1 MQTTWKKRILQILLL
16 LSLTAF
22 ACWFALKDDCAE
34 VLYNIFH
41 ISWYWIVLIAVLGTA
56 YYLLQGIVLYR
67 IAKPYKTDIRIWDGI
82 HNAYIAAFFN
92 GVTPLG
98 GGQVAQTYAF
108 RKLDMQYSDIASVL
122 WKDFFLYQSTVL
134 FYVSILLLTRFSYA
148 MEHIQ
153 IYFFLVLLGFAIN
166 ASVILILWTMA
177 RFPKLYVKI
186 SRGIVNVGFRF
197 HIVKNKAYTLEK
209 WQGQILY
216 FNEEIK
222 KLKEDRRMIV
232 EAVLLNFLR
241 MTIFYAIP
249 YVAALALQV
258 PLSLSDLINVLLMSA
273 CIHMLN
279 ALTPLPGDTG
289 WTESAFILI
298 FAVLFGRTEASSVM
312 ILWRVATYHIQL
324 IAGGIIFLY
333 VKSAGT
339 KRQRQLPT
347 AKSLP

>member
-1 MQTTWKKRILQILLL
+1 MDDGQI
-16 LSLTAF
+16 S
-22 ACWFALKDDCAE
+22 K
-34 VLYNIFH
+34 
-41 ISWYWIVLIAVLGTA
+41 AV
-56 YYLLQGIVLYR
+56 
-67 IAKPYKTDIRIWDGI
+67 
-82 HNAYIAAFFN
+82 
-92 GVTPLG
+92 
-98 GGQVAQTYAF
+98 
-108 RKLDMQYSDIASVL
+108 
-122 WKDFFLYQSTVL
+122 
-134 FYVSILLLTRFSYA
+134 
-148 MEHIQ
+148 
-153 IYFFLVLLGFAIN
+153 
-166 ASVILILWTMA
+166 
-177 RFPKLYVKI
+177 VKI

>member
-1 MQTTWKKRILQILLL
+1 
-16 LSLTAF
+16 
-22 ACWFALKDDCAE
+22 
-34 VLYNIFH
+34 
-41 ISWYWIVLIAVLGTA
+41 
-56 YYLLQGIVLYR
+56 
-67 IAKPYKTDIRIWDGI
+67 
-82 HNAYIAAFFN
+82 
-92 GVTPLG
+92 
-98 GGQVAQTYAF
+98 
-108 RKLDMQYSDIASVL
+108 
-122 WKDFFLYQSTVL
+122 
-134 FYVSILLLTRFSYA
+134 
-148 MEHIQ
+148 
-153 IYFFLVLLGFAIN
+153 
-166 ASVILILWTMA
+166 
-177 RFPKLYVKI
+177 
-186 SRGIVNVGFRF
+186 
-197 HIVKNKAYTLEK
+197 
-209 WQGQILY
+209 
-216 FNEEIK
+216 
-222 KLKEDRRMIV
+222 MIV

>member
-1 MQTTWKKRILQILLL
+1 
-16 LSLTAF
+16 
-22 ACWFALKDDCAE
+22 
-34 VLYNIFH
+34 
-41 ISWYWIVLIAVLGTA
+41 
-56 YYLLQGIVLYR
+56 
-67 IAKPYKTDIRIWDGI
+67 
-82 HNAYIAAFFN
+82 
-92 GVTPLG
+92 
-98 GGQVAQTYAF
+98 
-108 RKLDMQYSDIASVL
+108 MQYSDIASVL

-148 MEHIQ
+148 MEHFQ

>member
-34 VLYNIFH
+34 VLYNISH

-134 FYVSILLLTRFSYA
+134 FYVSILLLTRFPYA
-148 MEHIQ
+148 MEHFQ
-153 IYFFLVLLGFAIN
+153 IDHVL
-166 ASVILILWTMA
+166 SY
-177 RFPKLYVKI
+177 R
-186 SRGIVNVGFRF
+186 
-197 HIVKNKAYTLEK
+197 
-209 WQGQILY
+209 
-216 FNEEIK
+216 
-222 KLKEDRRMIV
+222 
-232 EAVLLNFLR
+232 
-241 MTIFYAIP
+241 
-249 YVAALALQV
+249 
-258 PLSLSDLINVLLMSA
+258 
-273 CIHMLN
+273 
-279 ALTPLPGDTG
+279 
-289 WTESAFILI
+289 
-298 FAVLFGRTEASSVM
+298 
-312 ILWRVATYHIQL
+312 
-324 IAGGIIFLY
+324 
-333 VKSAGT
+333 
-339 KRQRQLPT
+339 
-347 AKSLP
+347 

>member
-1 MQTTWKKRILQILLL
+1 M
-16 LSLTAF
+16 
-22 ACWFALKDDCAE
+22 
-34 VLYNIFH
+34 
-41 ISWYWIVLIAVLGTA
+41 
-56 YYLLQGIVLYR
+56 
-67 IAKPYKTDIRIWDGI
+67 
-82 HNAYIAAFFN
+82 
-92 GVTPLG
+92 
-98 GGQVAQTYAF
+98 
-108 RKLDMQYSDIASVL
+108 
-122 WKDFFLYQSTVL
+122 
-134 FYVSILLLTRFSYA
+134 
-148 MEHIQ
+148 
-153 IYFFLVLLGFAIN
+153 
-166 ASVILILWTMA
+166 
-177 RFPKLYVKI
+177 
-186 SRGIVNVGFRF
+186 
-197 HIVKNKAYTLEK
+197 KNKAYTLEK

-324 IAGGIIFLY
+324 IAGGDYFPVCEISRHQKTEAAANSEVSSITFQPQ
-333 VKSAGT
+333 VKCC
-339 KRQRQLPT
+339 KYC
-347 AKSLP
+347 KY